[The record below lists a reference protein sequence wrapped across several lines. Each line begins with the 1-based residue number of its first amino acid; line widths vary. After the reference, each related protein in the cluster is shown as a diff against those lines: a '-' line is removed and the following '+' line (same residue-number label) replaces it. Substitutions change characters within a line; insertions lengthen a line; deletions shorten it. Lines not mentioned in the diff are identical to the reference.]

1 MKLGNLELNVPLALA
16 PMAGITD
23 LPFRLICRRLGC
35 GMTVSEMI
43 SAKGLLYNNVKTKEM
58 LAIDDGERPTAIQLF
73 GSVPDELA
81 RAAKIVEASGADMI
95 DLNMGCPV
103 PKIVNN
109 GEGSALMKNPQLA
122 YEILAAMVDAVQI
135 PVTVKFRAGWDDD
148 NRNAVEIALADVS
161 GASGNAPGALG
172 DVFRNIVREVMSN
185 PVTAVANANYLSI
198 LFWAVVLGLALKT
211 VASQQTISSLRH
223 WADAVSKVVAWII
236 QCAPFGILGLVYTT
250 VSQSGLE
257 IFTTYGKLLLLLV
270 GCMLLVSFVLNP
282 LIVFFILRRN
292 PYPLLWECLKESAVN
307 AFFTRSS
314 AANIPVNMNL
324 CKRMGVDEDF
334 YSVSIPLGSTINMN
348 GAAVT
353 ITVMTLATCHT
364 LGITPSLGSALLLSI
379 IATFGACGASGV
391 AGGSLLLIPMA
402 CSLFGISNDVA
413 MQVVAVGFI
422 IGVVQ
427 DSVETALN
435 SSSDAFFTIATD
447 IRDRLKRGEKI
458 G

>member
-1 MKLGNLELNVPLALA
+1 MGIAKSILNRWQQTNLMLRILGGIIIGTILALTVPGAEVISILGDLFVGALKAIA
-16 PMAGITD
+16 PVLVAVLVASSVATARPGLGSRFRTVIT
-23 LPFRLICRRLGC
+23 LY
-35 GMTVSEMI
+35 
-43 SAKGLLYNNVKTKEM
+43 LLTT
-58 LAIDDGERPTAIQLF
+58 L
-73 GSVPDELA
+73 
-81 RAAKIVEASGADMI
+81 
-95 DLNMGCPV
+95 
-103 PKIVNN
+103 
-109 GEGSALMKNPQLA
+109 
-122 YEILAAMVDAVQI
+122 LAAIVAVVASFLFPAQ
-135 PVTVKFRAGWDDD
+135 
-148 NRNAVEIALADVS
+148 IALADVS
-161 GASGNAPGALG
+161 SASNAAPGALS
-172 DVFRNIVREVMSN
+172 DVFRTIVRDVMSN
-185 PVTAVANANYLSI
+185 PITAIADANYLSI
-198 LFWAVVLGLALKT
+198 LFWAVLIGLALKA
-211 VASQQTISSLRH
+211 VASEQTIRSLRQ

-250 VSQSGLE
+250 VSQSGLD

-270 GCMLLVSFVLNP
+270 SCMLAVSLVLNP
-282 LIVFFILRRN
+282 LIVGFMLRRN
-292 PYPLLWECLKESAVN
+292 PYPLLWKCLRESAVS

-324 CKRMGVDEDF
+324 CKQMGVDEDF

-353 ITVMTLATCHT
+353 ITVMTMATCST
-364 LGITPSLGSALLLSI
+364 LGIVPSFGSAILLSI

-435 SSSDAFFTIATD
+435 SSGDAFFTIATD
-447 IRDRLKRGEKI
+447 MRNKYFTQK
-458 G
+458 

>member
-1 MKLGNLELNVPLALA
+1 MLRILTGIVVGSVLALIVPGISVVSMLGDLFVGALKAIAPVLVAVLVASSVATARAGLGNRFRTI
-16 PMAGITD
+16 IT
-23 LPFRLICRRLGC
+23 
-35 GMTVSEMI
+35 
-43 SAKGLLYNNVKTKEM
+43 LYILTT
-58 LAIDDGERPTAIQLF
+58 L
-73 GSVPDELA
+73 
-81 RAAKIVEASGADMI
+81 
-95 DLNMGCPV
+95 
-103 PKIVNN
+103 
-109 GEGSALMKNPQLA
+109 
-122 YEILAAMVDAVQI
+122 LAAVLAVVGSFFY
-135 PVTVKFRAGWDDD
+135 PVH
-148 NRNAVEIALADVS
+148 IALADVA
-161 GASGNAPGALG
+161 GAEGSAPGALG
-172 DVFRNIVREVMSN
+172 DVFRNIIREVMSN
-185 PVTAVANANYLSI
+185 PVTAISKANYLSI
-198 LFWAVVLGLALKT
+198 LFWAVVIGLALKA
-211 VASQQTISSLRH
+211 VASPQTIGSLRQ
-223 WADAVSKVVAWII
+223 WADAVSKVVKWII

>member
-1 MKLGNLELNVPLALA
+1 MGIFKSILNKWQQSNLMLRIFAGIAFGSLLALIHPGIA
-16 PMAGITD
+16 PVSMLGD
-23 LPFRLICRRLGC
+23 LFVGAL
-35 GMTVSEMI
+35 
-43 SAKGLLYNNVKTKEM
+43 K
-58 LAIDDGERPTAIQLF
+58 AIAPVLVAVLVTS
-73 GSVPDELA
+73 SVATA
-81 RAAKIVEASGADMI
+81 RAGLGHRFRTVITLYMLTTLMAAVVAVMGSFLFPVDIV
-95 DLNMGCPV
+95 
-103 PKIVNN
+103 
-109 GEGSALMKNPQLA
+109 
-122 YEILAAMVDAVQI
+122 
-135 PVTVKFRAGWDDD
+135 
-148 NRNAVEIALADVS
+148 LADVS
-161 GASGNAPGALG
+161 GAVGSAPEALP
-172 DVFRNIVREVMSN
+172 DVFRNILREVMSN
-185 PVTAVANANYLSI
+185 PITAIVNANYLSI
-198 LFWAVVLGLALKT
+198 LFWAAVLGLALKT
-211 VASQQTISSLRH
+211 VADEHTISSLRH

-270 GCMLLVSFVLNP
+270 GCMLLVSLVLNP
-282 LIVFFILRRN
+282 IIVGCMIRRN
-292 PYPLLWECLKESAVN
+292 PYPLLWQCLKESAVS

-324 CKRMGVDEDF
+324 CKRMGIDEDF
-334 YSVSIPLGSTINMN
+334 YSVSIPLGSTINMD

-379 IATFGACGASGV
+379 VATFAACGASGV

-402 CSLFGISNDVA
+402 CSLFGISNDMA

-435 SSSDAFFTIATD
+435 SSGDAFFTIATD
-447 IRDRLKRGEKI
+447 MRERMKHGEKK
-458 G
+458 

>member
-1 MKLGNLELNVPLALA
+1 MGIIKSTLDRWQQTNLMLRIFAGIVVGSVLALTVPGISVISMLGDLFVGALKAIAPVLVAVLVASSVATARAGLGNRFRTIITLYVLTTL
-16 PMAGITD
+16 MAA
-23 LPFRLICRRLGC
+23 
-35 GMTVSEMI
+35 VV
-43 SAKGLLYNNVKTKEM
+43 AV
-58 LAIDDGERPTAIQLF
+58 A
-73 GSVPDELA
+73 GSFFF
-81 RAAKIVEASGADMI
+81 
-95 DLNMGCPV
+95 PV
-103 PKIVNN
+103 
-109 GEGSALMKNPQLA
+109 Q
-122 YEILAAMVDAVQI
+122 
-135 PVTVKFRAGWDDD
+135 
-148 NRNAVEIALADVS
+148 IALADVS
-161 GASGNAPGALG
+161 GVAGSAPGALG
-172 DVFRNIVREVMSN
+172 DVFRNIVGEIMSN
-185 PVTAVANANYLSI
+185 PVTAIAKANYLSI
-198 LFWAVVLGLALKT
+198 LFWAVVVGLALKA
-211 VASQQTISSLRH
+211 VASPQTIGSLRQ
-223 WADAVSKVVAWII
+223 WADAVSRVVVWII

-270 GCMLLVSFVLNP
+270 GSMMLVSLVLNP
-282 LIVFFILRRN
+282 LIVGIMLRRN
-292 PYPLLWECLKESAVN
+292 PYPLLWQCLRESAVN

-334 YSVSIPLGSTINMN
+334 YSVSIPLGSTINME

-391 AGGSLLLIPMA
+391 AGGSLLLIPRA

-435 SSSDAFFTIATD
+435 SSADALFTIATD
-447 IRDRLKRGEKI
+447 MRDRLKRGEKI
-458 G
+458 K

>member
-1 MKLGNLELNVPLALA
+1 MGIIKSILGRWQQTNLMLRIL
-16 PMAGITD
+16 AGI
-23 LPFRLICRRLGC
+23 
-35 GMTVSEMI
+35 V
-43 SAKGLLYNNVKTKEM
+43 V
-58 LAIDDGERPTAIQLF
+58 
-73 GSVPDELA
+73 
-81 RAAKIVEASGADMI
+81 
-95 DLNMGCPV
+95 
-103 PKIVNN
+103 
-109 GEGSALMKNPQLA
+109 GSALALTVPGVSVVSMLGDLFVGALKAIAPVL
-122 YEILAAMVDAVQI
+122 VAVL
-135 PVTVKFRAGWDDD
+135 VASSVATARAGLG
-148 NRNAVEIALADVS
+148 NRFRTIIGLYIFTTLMAAVLAVVGSFISPVHIALADVA
-161 GASGNAPGALG
+161 GAESSAPGALG
-172 DVFRNIVREVMSN
+172 DVFSNIIRDVMSN
-185 PVTAVANANYLSI
+185 PVTAIAKANYLSI
-198 LFWAVVLGLALKT
+198 LFWAVVIGLALKA
-211 VASQQTISSLRH
+211 VASPQTTGGLRQ

-282 LIVFFILRRN
+282 LIVCFMLRRN

-353 ITVMTLATCHT
+353 ITVMTLATCYT

-379 IATFGACGASGV
+379 IATFAACGASGV

-447 IRDRLKRGEKI
+447 MRDRMKRGEKI
-458 G
+458 